1 MDKEVRVWDY
11 QSESCVYKLSGHTGR
26 TFNVAWSPSD
36 PGVLGSTSDDWDAR
50 IWHID
55 PTTHTNALVSKQNE
69 KALSCVVLKGHSN
82 NVRALSFNSEI
93 GELCITGSW
102 DSTVRA
108 WNINTGECLEI
119 AHAHVAD
126 VYAMSSH
133 PRRPFNYV
141 SSSRDTTMRLWELE
155 GAVRKMRMTTVAQ
168 LSFHGITDMTD
179 SGNGNDKAEDGDG
192 DDPMPRMRDI
202 GSKDDKPSS
211 VLAARLCGPEST
223 ALHKELCK
231 RNLAAVK
238 ASTEPSLELTYA
250 YAAVFNFYCG
260 PNGSTDLWSVVTKH
274 VKAALEGSAT
284 AAPTGK
290 KVRAFG
296 LKIES
301 SRVFHESEIVA
312 RHRSSARA
320 LESVRMQSR
329 KAEVTGKA
337 AEQLAMAAYEYA
349 KIGDFTE
356 YCGIMVAL
364 GRWKDALALAPA
376 VSLDYWRELMGKF
389 AEQNAA
395 CAAEDVVPFLVGI
408 GAEAAAGECLFERGD
423 YGAAM
428 VVAKGAEDRASG
440 GGVAHASVGGGCGV
454 DGGGSSNNNTEA
466 AAERRPSWQD
476 SAKGDAGVLPVL
488 KSLPPLRKDLS
499 PPRARL
505 EPVPTSSA
513 DSGVEGRGRAHGE
526 GQGAARLR
534 TSFVGADGLRERR
547 GRVLRAAAK
556 NAAQLLGKGEPVL
569 AAAQYLAVGELA
581 TAVRILTGS
590 GEPDMAF
597 AVARCVGI
605 TADPTCHL
613 ELADALVSYG
623 QVTMARTILSAAQP
637 FTGDERLDVD
647 ARLAMMLRRY
657 APKSKNT
664 VAGSMIK
671 ATDEV
676 ALQEAVAA
684 AGLKPA
690 AWWAGRAKEE
700 LAVGADVAGLR
711 CLVVA
716 GGAHAEAAARQGLA
730 LIGKA
735 VRDPLFLDDDVS
747 ALLGVLQYLDATAL
761 PDGQKQ
767 TFLSH
772 MLWFSA
778 HTAARLGDWETG
790 HSMLAILTDLVKRQ
804 PSTRFQLPL
813 MELRFQQLFFSV
825 VSGRQD
831 AVSDVRNAT
840 SHWPELQ
847 EDQKTIL
854 QGVLALMSEAVLVSN
869 TSGRASPVGAEG
881 GPYGTATVQIHRELV
896 RLGDSMS
903 LPSLQRVL
911 AGQLDALESAGAIG
925 LSVVSGCGSSLPT
938 PNQLLKRARSMLS
951 GRKILA
957 RGKLLDDGIS
967 IVSFNEFLR
976 WRRVCTFSPTLTG
989 AFI

>member
-1 MDKEVRVWDY
+1 M
-11 QSESCVYKLSGHTGR
+11 
-26 TFNVAWSPSD
+26 AWSPSD
-36 PGVLGSTSDDWDAR
+36 PSVLGSTSDDWDAR
-50 IWHID
+50 IWRID
-55 PTTHTNALVSKQNE
+55 PTTHTSALAPKQSE
-69 KALSCVVLKGHSN
+69 KALSCVVLKGHSD

-93 GELCITGSW
+93 GQLCITGSW

-108 WNINTGECLEI
+108 WNISTGECLEV

-168 LSFHGITDMTD
+168 LSFHGITGVVG
-179 SGNGNDKAEDGDG
+179 SGNGNGKGKDGDGNGNGDGDG
-192 DDPMPRMRDI
+192 DDPIPPMREA
-202 GSKDDKPSS
+202 GGRDDKPSS
-211 VLAARLCGPEST
+211 VLAARLYGPESA

-231 RNLAAVK
+231 RNLTAVE
-238 ASTEPSLELTYA
+238 AGTEPSLELTYA

-274 VKAALEGSAT
+274 VKAALEGGAT
-284 AAPTGK
+284 APAGK

-312 RHRSSARA
+312 RHRSAARQ
-320 LESVRMQSR
+320 LESARMQSR

-337 AEQLAMAAYEYA
+337 AEQLALAAYEYA
-349 KIGDFTE
+349 KMGDFTE
-356 YCGIMVAL
+356 YCGIMVSL

-376 VSLDYWRELMGKF
+376 VSMDYWKELTGKF
-389 AEQNAA
+389 AEKNAA
-395 CAAEDVVPFLVGI
+395 GAAEDVVPFLVGI

-428 VVAKGAEDRASG
+428 VVAKGAEDRVSGSGVAHTACSGSG
-440 GGVAHASVGGGCGV
+440 GGSGC
-454 DGGGSSNNNTEA
+454 SNNSTGTEA
-466 AAERRPSWQD
+466 VAERRPSWQD
-476 SAKGDAGVLPVL
+476 SAKGNTGVLPAL
-488 KSLPPLRKDLS
+488 KSLPPLRKELS
-499 PPRARL
+499 PPRTRL
-505 EPVPTSSA
+505 EPVLTSAAKYAAS
-513 DSGVEGRGRAHGE
+513 SSSSTGEE
-526 GQGAARLR
+526 GQGAARQR

-556 NAAQLLGKGEPVL
+556 NAAQLMVKGEPVL

-605 TADPTCHL
+605 TADPACHL

-623 QVTMARTILSAAQP
+623 QVAMARSVLVSAQP

-657 APKSKNT
+657 APKSNAT
-664 VAGSMIK
+664 VAGTMTK

-676 ALQEAVAA
+676 ALEAAVAA

-690 AWWAGRAKEE
+690 GWWAGRAKEE

-730 LIGKA
+730 LMGKA
-735 VRDPLFLDDDVS
+735 VRDPLLLDDEVS
-747 ALLGVLQYLDATAL
+747 ALLGVLQYLDAKAL

-778 HTAARLGDWETG
+778 HAAAHLGDWETG

-804 PSTRFQLPL
+804 PCTRFPLPL

-825 VSGRQD
+825 ASGRQD

-847 EDQKTIL
+847 EAQKTSL
-854 QGVLALMSEAVLVSN
+854 QGVLALMSEAVLVSEA
-869 TSGRASPVGAEG
+869 SGRASVMGAEG
-881 GPYGTATVQIHRELV
+881 GPYGAVTVQIHRELV

-938 PNQLLKRARSMLS
+938 PNQLLKRARSILS
-951 GRKILA
+951 GRKIMA

>member
-1 MDKEVRVWDY
+1 
-11 QSESCVYKLSGHTGR
+11 
-26 TFNVAWSPSD
+26 
-36 PGVLGSTSDDWDAR
+36 
-50 IWHID
+50 
-55 PTTHTNALVSKQNE
+55 
-69 KALSCVVLKGHSN
+69 
-82 NVRALSFNSEI
+82 
-93 GELCITGSW
+93 
-102 DSTVRA
+102 
-108 WNINTGECLEI
+108 
-119 AHAHVAD
+119 
-126 VYAMSSH
+126 
-133 PRRPFNYV
+133 
-141 SSSRDTTMRLWELE
+141 
-155 GAVRKMRMTTVAQ
+155 
-168 LSFHGITDMTD
+168 
-179 SGNGNDKAEDGDG
+179 
-192 DDPMPRMRDI
+192 
-202 GSKDDKPSS
+202 
-211 VLAARLCGPEST
+211 
-223 ALHKELCK
+223 
-231 RNLAAVK
+231 
-238 ASTEPSLELTYA
+238 
-250 YAAVFNFYCG
+250 
-260 PNGSTDLWSVVTKH
+260 
-274 VKAALEGSAT
+274 
-284 AAPTGK
+284 
-290 KVRAFG
+290 
-296 LKIES
+296 
-301 SRVFHESEIVA
+301 
-312 RHRSSARA
+312 
-320 LESVRMQSR
+320 MQSR

-349 KIGDFTE
+349 KVGDFTE
-356 YCGIMVAL
+356 YCNIMVAL

-376 VSLDYWRELMGKF
+376 VSLDFWRDMMGKF
-389 AEQNAA
+389 AEQNATG
-395 CAAEDVVPFLVGI
+395 AAEDVVPFLVGI

-440 GGVAHASVGGGCGV
+440 DGVAHAAGAGGCG
-454 DGGGSSNNNTEA
+454 GQSNNNTVA

-476 SAKGDAGVLPVL
+476 SAKGDAGVLPAL

-505 EPVPTSSA
+505 EPVPTSAAKTSSSA
-513 DSGVEGRGRAHGE
+513 DSGVDGRGRAYDE
-526 GQGAARLR
+526 GQIATRQR

-556 NAAQLLGKGEPVL
+556 NAAQLMMKGEPVL
-569 AAAQYLAVGELA
+569 AAAQYIAVGELA

-605 TADPTCHL
+605 TTDPTCHL
-613 ELADALVSYG
+613 ELADALVSHG
-623 QVTMARTILSAAQP
+623 QVDMARTVLTAAQRL
-637 FTGDERLDVD
+637 TGDDRLDVD
-647 ARLAMMLRRY
+647 ARLVMMMRRY

-664 VAGSMIK
+664 VAGSMTK

-676 ALQEAVAA
+676 GLQEAVAA

-735 VRDPLFLDDDVS
+735 VRDPLLLDDEVS
-747 ALLGVLQYLDATAL
+747 ALLGVLQYLDAKTL

-778 HTAARLGDWETG
+778 HAAARLGDWETG
-790 HSMLAILTDLVKRQ
+790 HSMLAILTDLVKRE
-804 PSTRFQLPL
+804 PSTRFPLPL

-825 VSGRQD
+825 ASGRQD

-847 EDQKTIL
+847 EDQKTSL
-854 QGVLALMSEAVLVSN
+854 QGVLALMSEAVLVSDA
-869 TSGRASPVGAEG
+869 SGRASSVGAEG

-938 PNQLLKRARSMLS
+938 SNQLLKRARSMLS

-957 RGKLLDDGIS
+957 RGKLLDDGMS